1 MKYFFNL
8 FNEDKIENFIYEE
21 NKIIK
26 TNLNFFNVKF
36 YLEDLTNLEI
46 SDCELIIE
54 KENEGKYNFNNKIS
68 VKIEDG
74 LAEFKNAEFKNS
86 IEEASNYRIYF
97 ELKQGGINVLS
108 TKQYP
113 IHFTLHMKAVDFNI
127 NFKDAIKLNDIYEL
141 QKENL
146 EELVFEFSIN
156 NLNNFEYYYEIN
168 SKEEIKSKDYKV
180 LSSNTL
186 LINETLNTGH
196 FKDGFTY
203 LHFFLK
209 DSFGNIKYKKYKITT
224 KNNTFTLLNILN
236 DEIVLS
242 KLDEE
247 FSIFYESRN
256 ITQLKPVIQYKVN
269 EESFQKEGSAIGTFN
284 QDKKMFSMNLKEQFQ
299 NVEANEIFLFFILNN
314 NEKLTSNRTFILID
328 NEEPKVDMQEYYLIK
343 NKEIN
348 ELTIS
353 GKIIDKNLFFLGN
366 SVKTIKPKTKLLF
379 INSEMD
385 LLKVIFSNGE
395 EKYLEK
401 FSNYYTCETKN
412 LTFEVFDI
420 NNNKVNDSNFKYLN
434 TTDENKHFY
443 IWLDKNKLSLFEQNL
458 LSTQGSIKVK
468 GSEIETLIIS
478 QEQLFFENIILLKV
492 NLSPTATGV
501 LEFDLGVDGFEY
513 SFLYHLN
520 NSNISLEINNKKQL
534 ILDFKNTELVISKS
548 EITNILKYNNSK
560 LLSKKIG
567 IFNGYINLLGISY
580 DKEKFV
586 SEFNSL
592 FFDEE
597 LNKNITDNVYFKP
610 TVKKENKKIDYGF
623 YNCKKI
629 SNDIF
634 NFDLTL
640 KVEDGINE
648 YKVIFNDMLENKI
661 EKKLIIEKNYK
672 EIIAE
677 LDRSKKKN
685 FNVYYNED
693 LCKIISRGDT
703 VTIDFILKNETKLL
717 KEKDTLITIKGE
729 DIIKYQKIPV
739 SNKERTFSMTFKC
752 EEKEKFFTIYQ
763 EELGIKLMK
772 LSIQKKNELYLN
784 IPEKIYSGLNS
795 YNLKIEK
802 DNFSKV
808 SVNYINP
815 NFTTNI
821 KENNIEIIR
830 KNNINILE
838 ELEMEINVF
847 DEEKNYKTV
856 SKNIKCFFYNDNLI
870 DDYFIL
876 NNNKKL
882 INDYLFDIQFTLNNS
897 NSIEYFRIYDPFESN
912 LRKKFKYGKINGNTC
927 IIEGITTP
935 ITPSSFFIEFK
946 IKNTDIVVRQEIF
959 KDNPVSLFN
968 DGDNFKVSINFNE
981 KIIINVIQKEILDYK
996 IKIKENDNIIKE
1008 QTLNKKIEDIV
1019 IEKNSSDRISFIE
1032 VEILNKNNKI
1042 IFFKKTLI
1050 NFDNNTKHN
1059 AELENFNQWNI
1070 KSKLSIRNINLIKTE
1085 ENLNYQLLII
1095 NEVNEKQ
1102 EINLIKGNNHIPELK
1117 EGIYIFELISI
1128 KYNFK
1133 KIVQKYFVEIFDD
1146 LEKVISFSE
1155 GYWKFNS
1162 INSIEVKNNSK
1173 INFKILEPI
1182 LIHITEN
1189 TKNTIKPTYI
1199 GNNIKFD
1206 FNKEIGLNKFIY
1218 KDNIQTI
1225 ELTPCFL
1232 NKVNEKFIFIYDF
1245 TTKNK
1250 TLFFKDNKNI
1260 ILNEIEDVYFRTKN
1274 CDEIVIKPYKL
1285 RNEIN
1290 RFVKEDDEIKI
1301 FKEFIPC
1308 EIDFYY
1314 KNSKKETIKIE
1325 LEVQDKLIVPFWNT
1339 KEEKFINIVPFK
1351 IRSNSFV
1358 KDKIQLTLKNRT
1370 RHFLYNYTIFNAKV
1384 LNKQDFLSW
1393 NLDEQEEFIKD
1404 VSAKIY
1410 EKNRSI
1416 DIDLLKKE
1424 IINELK
1430 KLED

>member
-1 MKYFFNL
+1 MQYFFNL

-68 VKIEDG
+68 GKIEDG
-74 LAEFKNAEFKNS
+74 LVEFKNAEFKNS
-86 IEEASNYRIYF
+86 VEEASNYRIYF

-127 NFKDAIKLNDIYEL
+127 NFKDAIKLNYIYEL

-146 EELVFEFSIN
+146 EELIFEFSIN

-209 DSFGNIKYKKYKITT
+209 DSFENIKYKKYKITT

-236 DEIVLS
+236 NEIVLS

-269 EESFQKEGSAIGTFN
+269 GESFQKEGSAIGTFN
-284 QDKKMFSMNLKEQFQ
+284 QDKKMFSFNLKEQFQ

-328 NEEPKVDMQEYYLIK
+328 NEEPEVDMQEYYLIK

-379 INSEMD
+379 INSEIN

-492 NLSPTATGV
+492 NLSPIATGV

-520 NSNISLEINNKKQL
+520 NSNISLEMNNKKQL

-610 TVKKENKKIDYGF
+610 IVKKENKKIDYGF

-693 LCKIISRGDT
+693 LCKIISRSDT

-795 YNLKIEK
+795 YNLRIEK

-815 NFTTNI
+815 NFTANI

-830 KNNINILE
+830 INNINMLE

-959 KDNPVSLFN
+959 KDNPISLFN
-968 DGDNFKVSINFNE
+968 DEDNFKVSINFNE

-1019 IEKNSSDRISFIE
+1019 IEKNSSSRISFIE

-1042 IFFKKTLI
+1042 IFFKKNLI

-1070 KSKLSIRNINLIKTE
+1070 KSKLAMRNINLIKTE
-1085 ENLNYQLLII
+1085 ENLNYQLLIT

-1133 KIVQKYFVEIFDD
+1133 KIVQKYFVEIFDN

-1232 NKVNEKFIFIYDF
+1232 NKVNEKFIFVYDF

-1274 CDEIVIKPYKL
+1274 CDEIIIKPYKL

-1290 RFVKEDDEIKI
+1290 RFVKENDEIKI

-1339 KEEKFINIVPFK
+1339 REEKFINIVPFK

-1358 KDKIQLTLKNRT
+1358 KDKIQLTLRNRT

-1384 LNKQDFLSW
+1384 LNKKDFLSW